1 MRKESDVLEANISS
15 ASEQRKVLPAANADG
30 IWDLNDLIDIEGHNP
45 AASRNEFTY
54 GSIKRMILSGKF
66 WPGRK
71 LVHNDLAASLN
82 VSRTPVREALERLY
96 QEGFVTRLPRRG
108 FYVAE
113 ITKEEAIDLYGA
125 REALE
130 TYALEQTLA
139 RGPVTPDT
147 IAELSTYLDR
157 YNKLLK
163 DAILKERILVD
174 VRFHLRLADL
184 SGNRH
189 LVRLLAQTFE
199 RLTLK
204 RRLEA
209 SHPERRNQ
217 SASEHR
223 DLLEAIARHK
233 QKRALQVLRNH
244 IQHARDAVVSYL
256 HEFS

>member
-1 MRKESDVLEANISS
+1 M
-15 ASEQRKVLPAANADG
+15 PAANLDAM
-30 IWDLNDLIDIEGHNP
+30 WDLTNLMDMNVPDPE
-45 AASRNEFTY
+45 ASRNEFTY
-54 GSIKRMILSGKF
+54 GSIKHMILSGKLG
-66 WPGRK
+66 PGCK
-71 LVHNDLAASLN
+71 LVHEDLAASLN

-125 REALE
+125 REAIE
-130 TYALEQTLA
+130 TYTLEQTLA
-139 RGPVTPDT
+139 RGPVAPDT
-147 IAELSTYLDR
+147 IAELLTYLDR

-163 DAILKERILVD
+163 DSIFKERILVD

-184 SGNRH
+184 SGNRY

-217 SASEHR
+217 SAREHQ
-223 DLLEAIARHK
+223 DLIEAIASHK
-233 QKRALQVLRNH
+233 QKRALHVLRYH

-256 HEFS
+256 HEFA